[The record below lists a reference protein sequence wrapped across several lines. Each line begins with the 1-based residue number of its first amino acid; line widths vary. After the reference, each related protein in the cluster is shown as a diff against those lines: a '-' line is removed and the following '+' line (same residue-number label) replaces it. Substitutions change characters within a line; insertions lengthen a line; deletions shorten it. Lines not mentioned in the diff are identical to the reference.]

1 MCMPA
6 KLSLVRTTIE
16 LPDEQRARLLE
27 IAARRGEKGFSGIIQ
42 EALDLYLR
50 SQQSSDAI
58 EQALKSKGKFSE
70 DEADALEASVRELRE
85 RWR

>member
-1 MCMPA
+1 M
-6 KLSLVRTTIE
+6 RTTIE

-42 EALDLYLR
+42 EALELYLR
-50 SQQSSDAI
+50 SQQQSSAL
-58 EQALKSKGKFSE
+58 EQALKSRGKFSE
-70 DEADALEASVRELRE
+70 DEADALEQSARALRS